1 MSIARAFSYQ
11 LGSISFEKEEEEEE
25 EVAILKCGNAFRF
38 LYTFQNP

>member
-11 LGSISFEKEEEEEE
+11 LGSISFEKEEEE